1 MHQTDYFDDGLD
13 EGDEGT
19 DDSAK
24 GSDGRYVSIAT
35 SPKDEQD
42 DSDEET
48 EGNGTLV
55 PLSEAT
61 KAFLKTAFS
70 SEMMNSDR
78 TKGWRSLE
86 SQSVTS

>member
-1 MHQTDYFDDGLD
+1 M
-13 EGDEGT
+13 
-19 DDSAK
+19 S
-24 GSDGRYVSIAT
+24 VAT

-48 EGNGTLV
+48 KGNGTLV

-70 SEMMNSDR
+70 SEMTNSNHRKEVEKFRIPECNFVRCLKLDPMFKS
-78 TKGWRSLE
+78 T
-86 SQSVTS
+86 VMCHYM